1 MKQKISSWLPL
12 ILWVVLFYF
21 ISVYHVASIHYNL
34 FLLALIF
41 SAFLIVGIYLFWS
54 KKSRRGAGTSRD

>member
-41 SAFLIVGIYLFWS
+41 SAFLIVGIYLFSS
-54 KKSRRGAGTSRD
+54 KKSRRDAGTSRD